1 MRRVLRHAPNPEMT
15 ALAAAVRL
23 LVAALLGAAP
33 RLRRARHPWRRRSA
47 GAPASTFATGARADR
62 GQPIGRLRCTAPA
75 GGWAD
80 AHLEVFARGRVVIVP
95 PGVGIARPRL
105 RVGAAVRGGRCSYPV
120 RTTDPTGVIRYRPGR
135 GLELGDV
142 FAVWGQPL
150 TRTSAVR
157 LPLGGRGARLR
168 RRQALWRGAPRRCR
182 CGGTTRSWSRSDR
195 VVPPHAT
202 YLFVDGKAAT
212 A

>member
-1 MRRVLRHAPNPEMT
+1 MTVLAV
-15 ALAAAVRL
+15 AVRL
-23 LVAALLGAAP
+23 LVAALLGAAQP
-33 RLRRARHPWRRRSA
+33 AAGLAPVATPIGRGARFDLP
-47 GAPASTFATGARADR
+47 TGARADR
-62 GQPIGRLRCTAPA
+62 GQPIGRLRCTASA

-95 PGVGIARPRL
+95 PGVGIARPRR

-120 RTTDPTGVIRYRPGR
+120 RTTDPTGVVRYRPAR

-142 FAVWGQPL
+142 FAVWGQRL
-150 TRTSAVR
+150 TGHRLCGFRSAAGVR
-157 LPLGGRGARLR
+157 VYVDGRRWAGRPAALPLR
-168 RRQALWRGAPRRCR
+168 RHEEIVVEIG
-182 CGGTTRSWSRSDR
+182 R

>member
-1 MRRVLRHAPNPEMT
+1 MT
-15 ALAAAVRL
+15 AFAVAVRL
-23 LVAALLGAAP
+23 LVAALLGAAQP
-33 RLRRARHPWRRRSA
+33 AAGVAPVATPIGRGARFDLP
-47 GAPASTFATGARADR
+47 TGARADR
-62 GQPIGRLRCTAPA
+62 GQPIGRLRCTASA

-95 PGVGIARPRL
+95 PGVGIARPRR

-120 RTTDPTGVIRYRPGR
+120 RTTDPTGVVRYRPGR

-142 FAVWGQPL
+142 FTVWGQPL
-150 TRTSAVR
+150 TGHRLCGFRSAAGVR
-157 LPLGGRGARLR
+157 VYVDGRRWAAGRPAALPLR
-168 RRQALWRGAPRRCR
+168 RHEEIVVEIG
-182 CGGTTRSWSRSDR
+182 R

-202 YLFVDGKAAT
+202 YVFVDGKAAT